1 MLRTSTWMLLALA
14 VLGSTA
20 VARQNPTLTINGT
33 TSADNNAIA
42 HMKRVTP
49 FTISMTGTPNAPFA
63 LLLSGE
69 ALDGSPVGE
78 SDVNT
83 GFYLAPWQPGGGV
96 NSPIHPVFDG
106 IGTNNI
112 ATKLGQSTANFV
124 ADSPS
129 PVFRFNGAGQFS
141 LTGVT
146 PTTAF
151 LLNTG
156 SGSNPIVLPLE
167 SISPNTIA
175 LYMQVVE
182 LDPQSL
188 VLRVGNGMKVI
199 FDPLEFPGTISYS
212 EGVDSNVNSLV
223 LAQRQ
228 TLARIVD
235 SNLIDGTVITPV
247 ETDTFG
253 ASSTANI
260 DAWLIELAGVHDLYP
275 ASHYSAVGDGA
286 TTAWSTED
294 PNLAASQNP
303 LKTRAQTARASGI
316 EVLSGEIPAL
326 NNDNPEFPRIELPGN
341 RALFCWRNGANA
353 GAPSYGFGVLFK
365 NTGTFRNLI
374 PTSFGTFVG
383 TATLSAFEWEVG
395 VTPDGNRAV
404 IVQSTAGVDRLF
416 ILNLEAGAAT
426 TITEVLNPTIPA
438 DFTTLFEESLSFVS
452 DGQGGWVGVIASS
465 TASGTGL
472 LPSRLYRFNLQGA
485 PNLTRLLPSAA
496 APDNGITRVDRQ
508 SFVSPDHTR
517 LCVVAGTTV
526 TQEQVYC
533 LRSVTPTTH
542 TIQNITGLNFV
553 SLGEPSDG
561 RDGLNGR
568 AAFSPDGSVFAFVR
582 TNGTQNTPLF
592 AKTDG
597 SSFGLVTDLMISVG
611 LGGDWDIIGDFK
623 NSRDYFIAGDNNT
636 LIFQQGAEVTGA
648 STDRMEVFSMQLSTK
663 AAFNLTRTIIFDT
676 PEQEAF
682 GPFDVGATLVNFNRP
697 TFDPAGS
704 FLSPNGKYAY
714 YFRDG
719 HGLTLIDGIPFD
731 RFNLLAINIDSD
743 GSTTPTLEVTNITG
757 NEFEPFFLA
766 GQPITFTEDMIG
778 RGNIFTEGLAIDHN
792 VRHLGGS
799 GPFSTFY
806 AMIGRKTAPIDSAQ
820 LDIDQVL
827 IFDADSPGPGVYLTS
842 FSTTSLPIAVSAGA
856 RMGNLLP
863 SLNEPKIAFALD
875 RDGTGATFSQD
886 VIVIDLENFGNPIRV
901 TSGGAAFSKLAT
913 RGAMHFLPTSPEAL
927 VYAFGTIARPA
938 GGSIDGNSAL
948 TALDPNNPIDASA
961 FTYRFDTATSSPIAP
976 NPTAGFR
983 RGVMVWGVTSP

>member
-1 MLRTSTWMLLALA
+1 MLRTSTWMLVAFGLF
-14 VLGSTA
+14 GSIA
-20 VARQNPTLTINGT
+20 SARQNPTLTINGT
-33 TSADNNAIA
+33 TSADNNAVA

-49 FTISMTGTPNAPFA
+49 FTISMSGTPNAPFA

-83 GFYLAPWQPGGGV
+83 GFYLSPWQPGGGV

-106 IGTNNI
+106 IGTTNI

-124 ADSPS
+124 ADTPS
-129 PVFRFNGAGQFS
+129 PIFRFNANGTFS
-141 LTGVT
+141 LTGIT

-156 SGSNPIVLPLE
+156 AGSNPIVLPLE

-175 LYMQVVE
+175 LYMQIVE
-182 LDPQSL
+182 LDTQTL
-188 VLRVGNGMKVI
+188 ALRVGNGMKVV

-212 EGVDSNVNSLV
+212 EGTDSNVNSLV

-235 SNLIDGTVITPV
+235 PNLIDGTIITPV

-260 DAWLIELAGVHDLYP
+260 DAWLIELAGVHPVYP
-275 ASHYSAVGDGA
+275 ASHYSTVLESQ
-286 TTAWSTED
+286 TSWSTED
-294 PNLAASQNP
+294 PNLAANQNP
-303 LKTRAQTARASGI
+303 LKTRAQTLRASGV
-316 EVLSGEIPAL
+316 EVLSGTTPAL

-374 PTSFGTFVG
+374 PASFGTFTG

-416 ILNLEAGAAT
+416 ILNLESTATT
-426 TITEVLNPTIPA
+426 TITEVVNATVPG

-452 DGQGGWVGVIASS
+452 DGQGGWVGVIMGN
-465 TASGTGL
+465 TASGTNL
-472 LPSRLYRFNLQGA
+472 QPNRLYRFNLQGA

-496 APDNGITRVDRQ
+496 APDNGIIRIDRQ
-508 SFVSPDHTR
+508 PIVSQDFKR
-517 LCVVAGTTV
+517 LCLVAGTGT
-526 TQEQVYC
+526 TQEQIYC
-533 LRSVTPTTH
+533 LRNVTPTTH

-553 SLGEPSDG
+553 TLGEFNDG

-582 TNGTQNTPLF
+582 NNGTQNTPMF
-592 AKTDG
+592 ARTDG
-597 SSFGLVTDLMISVG
+597 TSFGLVTDLMVSVG

-623 NSRDYFIAGDNNT
+623 NSRDYFIAADNNT
-636 LIFQQGAEVTGA
+636 LLFQQGFEVTGA
-648 STDRMEVFSMQLSTK
+648 SSDRMEIFSMQLNT
-663 AAFNLTRTIIFDT
+663 ATPFNLTRTIILNTQD
-676 PEQEAF
+676 EEAF
-682 GPFDVGATLVNFNRP
+682 GPFDVPAVSVNFNRP

-719 HGLTLIDGIPFD
+719 HGLSTIDGIPFD
-731 RFNLLAINIDSD
+731 RFNLLAVNIDSD
-743 GSTTPTLEVTNITG
+743 GNSTPSLEITNVTG
-757 NEFEPFFLA
+757 KEFEPFFQS
-766 GQPITFTEDMIG
+766 GVPITFTEDMIG
-778 RGNIFTEGLAIDHN
+778 RGNLFTEGLAFDHQL
-792 VRHLGGS
+792 RHLGGS

-806 AMIGRKTAPIDSAQ
+806 AMIGRKASPLVAAE
-820 LDIDQVL
+820 LDIDQIL
-827 IFDADSPGPGVYLTS
+827 LFDADNPGPGVYLTS
-842 FSTTSLPIAVSAGA
+842 FSTSSSPIAVNTGA
-856 RMGNLLP
+856 RMSNLIP
-863 SLNEPKIAFALD
+863 SLTEPKIAFALD
-875 RDGTGATFSQD
+875 RDGVGASFNQD
-886 VIVIDLENFGNPIRV
+886 VMVIDLENFGNPIRV
-901 TSGGAAFSKLAT
+901 TSGGAAFGKLLT
-913 RGAMHFLPTSPEAL
+913 RGSMHFLPTSPQAL
-927 VYAFGTIARPA
+927 VYAFGTIARPST
-938 GGSIDGNSAL
+938 GSIDGNSAL
-948 TALDPNNPIDASA
+948 TTADPNNPIDASA
-961 FTYRFDTATSSPIAP
+961 FTYRFDTATSSPVAP
-976 NPTAGFR
+976 DPTVGFR
-983 RGVMVWGVTSP
+983 RGVMVWGVASP